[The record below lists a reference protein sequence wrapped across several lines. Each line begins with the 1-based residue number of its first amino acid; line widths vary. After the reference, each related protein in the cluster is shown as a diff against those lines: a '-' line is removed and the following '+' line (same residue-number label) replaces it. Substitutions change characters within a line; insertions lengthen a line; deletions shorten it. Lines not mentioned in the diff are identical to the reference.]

1 MKILM
6 IIYDLSVVGGV
17 ERVVANL
24 SNAFT
29 QANHEICIVSL
40 FGFDKKDKNLP
51 FIYDKNIKLYYLQNM
66 QRKELELPKV
76 SNIFLKLSR
85 ELLRP
90 IVRSINFYIKK
101 TKILELKSIIDKFNP
116 DFIIDHP
123 FDFNWREYFDEN
135 KKVIKVVHGNFDTY
149 QNVKLK
155 YKNIALLSAHDRDK
169 FQAKYPNSNFYVIPN
184 FLPSIAD
191 LNTNPAQKVVL
202 SVGRL
207 TDQKGF
213 LRLIDIWNLVQNG
226 GKFKDWKLKIVG
238 DGELKEQIVA
248 KIKELNLEDS
258 IELKPFTTEVEK
270 EYLSASIYAM
280 SSHFEGFGMVLI
292 EASACALPCI
302 AFDVAT
308 GPRDIID
315 DGKSGYLVA
324 DNDLQEYANKLQ
336 ILMSDENLRVQMGAK
351 SKEIAKAKFS
361 KEVVLKQWEEMFE
374 KLKKSE

>member
-1 MKILM
+1 MKIMLIM
-6 IIYDLSVVGGV
+6 NDISLFGGV

-24 SNAFT
+24 SNNFIKE
-29 QANHEICIVSL
+29 HEVYVVSI
-40 FGFDKKDKNLP
+40 FNVNRNIP
-51 FIYDKNIKLYYLQNM
+51 FIYDERIKIIKLSKFQKIVLKNMKNPIIKVFRELSRPFVRIINKNIEKQIANRLKQSILNLRPDIIIDNSYNFTN
-66 QRKELELPKV
+66 
-76 SNIFLKLSR
+76 NIFD
-85 ELLRP
+85 ETMCA
-90 IVRSINFYIKK
+90 V
-101 TKILELKSIIDKFNP
+101 KF
-116 DFIIDHP
+116 
-123 FDFNWREYFDEN
+123 
-135 KKVIKVVHGNFDTY
+135 VHGKFEHYHELVTLHNFKNIILLSSQELDS
-149 QNVKLK
+149 
-155 YKNIALLSAHDRDK
+155 YKNE
-169 FQAKYPNSNFYVIPN
+169 YPNSNFYVIPN

-207 TDQKGF
+207 TDQKSF

-226 GKFKDWKLKIVG
+226 GKFADWKLKIVG
-238 DGELKEQIVA
+238 DGELKEQILA
-248 KIKELNLEDS
+248 KIKELNLENS

-280 SSHFEGFGMVLI
+280 SSHFEGLPMVLI

-374 KLKKSE
+374 RIKSDK